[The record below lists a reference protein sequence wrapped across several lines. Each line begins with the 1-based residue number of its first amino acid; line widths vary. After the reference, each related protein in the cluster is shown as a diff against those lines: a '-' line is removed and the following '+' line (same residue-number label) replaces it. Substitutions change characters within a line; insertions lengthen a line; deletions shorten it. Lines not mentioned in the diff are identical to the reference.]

1 MGFVAAM
8 WGSEP
13 LMWGSEVSFAING
26 VRRSEMWG
34 SPSLPHNIVIVVYDE
49 NKNCLIS
56 TVQFK
61 GVAGGGNGHINKSKL
76 K

>member
-1 MGFVAAM
+1 MGFVAAL

-26 VRRSEMWG
+26 VCRSEMWG

-49 NKNCLIS
+49 
-56 TVQFK
+56 Q
-61 GVAGGGNGHINKSKL
+61 KL
-76 K
+76 LDQYGTIQRRSWGREWAYQQVKT